1 MGVERRTFL
10 PSSSIPSLS
19 RIGDHFRLP
28 YDPQMLPFIME
39 VSNSIEDQTVRMVA
53 PAAKT
58 DDAIPPTKILPRHTG
73 GVSFV
78 RRSCRRLFSPLLRV
92 SIRTDGM
99 AGNNYVL
106 SGHFFSRLF
115 LAIHQP
121 GAIPTHVVVN
131 LASPE
136 RRGLQR
142 SSPLSRRNSARCKGA
157 YSFLATRRSRPLWF
171 WTFIMDYLFPVIKSI
186 TTGGTN

>member
-1 MGVERRTFL
+1 ML
-10 PSSSIPSLS
+10 PS
-19 RIGDHFRLP
+19 
-28 YDPQMLPFIME
+28 IME

-58 DDAIPPTKILPRHTG
+58 DDAFPPTEILPRRTG

-106 SGHFFSRLF
+106 SGHLFSRLF

-121 GAIPTHVVVN
+121 GAIPTCVGMTIYLRHVVVN
-131 LASPE
+131 LALSE
-136 RRGLQR
+136 RCGLQR
-142 SSPLSRRNSARCKGA
+142 LSPLSRRNSARCKGA
-157 YSFLATRRSRPLWF
+157 YPFLATRRSRPLWF
-171 WTFIMDYLFPVIKSI
+171 WSFVMDYSFPVIKSM